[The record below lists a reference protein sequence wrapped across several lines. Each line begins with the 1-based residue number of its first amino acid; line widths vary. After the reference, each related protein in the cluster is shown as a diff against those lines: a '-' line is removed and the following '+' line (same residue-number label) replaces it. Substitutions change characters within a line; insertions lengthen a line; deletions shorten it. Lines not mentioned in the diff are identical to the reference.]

1 MTDDTLRAVF
11 GVLICLCAFVAT
23 YGIYKPLS
31 ARTLMDY
38 ANRMSK
44 RAKDF
49 ERATEE
55 RTARLSERLD
65 AMECRVEMLEQ
76 ENQRLDVRVRRLEQ
90 EIDELRREL

>member
-1 MTDDTLRAVF
+1 MNDELRAV
-11 GVLICLCAFVAT
+11 LCALCGVGGFVAA
-23 YGIYKPLS
+23 YGIYKPLPV
-31 ARTLMDY
+31 RTLMDY

-65 AMECRVEMLEQ
+65 TMECRVEMLEK

>member
-1 MTDDTLRAVF
+1 MNDELRAV
-11 GVLICLCAFVAT
+11 LCALCGVGGFVAT
-23 YGIYKPLS
+23 YGIYKPLPV
-31 ARTLMDY
+31 RTLMDY

-55 RTARLSERLD
+55 RTVRLSERLD
-65 AMECRVEMLEQ
+65 AMECRVEMLEK